1 MAKDKN
7 IPESASVCMARMN
20 AGDQILRGLGI
31 ELVECRPGYGKA
43 VMPLDS
49 RQINGA
55 GIAHGGAIF
64 SLADITMAM
73 AANAGGGLALT
84 LNANISFF
92 KAGEYGP
99 FTAEAVEVSASSKIA
114 AYEVSVTDARGELV
128 AKLSGTAYKKHSQQL

>member
-1 MAKDKN
+1 MSNDSN
-7 IPESASVCMARMN
+7 IPESSRICMTRMN
-20 AGDQILRGLGI
+20 EGDQILHGLGI

-43 VMPLDS
+43 IMPLDT

-92 KAGEYGP
+92 KAGEHGP

-114 AYEVSVTDARGELV
+114 NYDVFITDAHGELV
-128 AKLSGTAYKKHSQQL
+128 AKLSGTAYKTHSRSL